1 MEKFDPS
8 TITFSDAAINHF
20 ISSLADRG
28 HGYGIKIGV
37 KEAGCSGYEYF
48 FNFADEVNPADY
60 VFNENGCRIYI
71 DKESLK
77 FLSGSKVDFTKDG
90 LNSGIKFINPNAKAV
105 CGCGESFTI

>member
-1 MEKFDPS
+1 MEKFDPN
-8 TITFSDAAINHF
+8 TITFSDAALNHF

-71 DKESLK
+71 DKA
-77 FLSGSKVDFTKDG
+77 
-90 LNSGIKFINPNAKAV
+90 LNSYLEVKLITLKMA
-105 CGCGESFTI
+105 